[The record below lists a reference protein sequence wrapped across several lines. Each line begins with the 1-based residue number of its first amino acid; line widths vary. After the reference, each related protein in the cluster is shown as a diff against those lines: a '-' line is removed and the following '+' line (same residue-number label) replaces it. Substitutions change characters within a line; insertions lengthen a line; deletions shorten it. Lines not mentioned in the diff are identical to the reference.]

1 MGVRED
7 LLDLLE
13 KSAYVIME
21 AEKAPYL
28 PSAICRPM
36 KAGPVIQS
44 ESEGLTTKGVEGLSP
59 SPKAR
64 EPRNRSTGVRGQK
77 TMGVPAQVETKLPF
91 SPSFLLCL
99 GPEQIG

>member
-1 MGVRED
+1 
-7 LLDLLE
+7 
-13 KSAYVIME
+13 
-21 AEKAPYL
+21 
-28 PSAICRPM
+28 M

-59 SPKAR
+59 RPEAR
-64 EPRNRSTGVRGQK
+64 EPRTGHTGVRGQK
-77 TMGVPAQVETKLPF
+77 TMGVPAEVEIKFPL